1 LRRSM
6 VSSRTMEFCCVGV
19 PWRGLRPALP
29 RWRVPRE
36 VNTPHDLHD
45 IPVIGFC
52 TMLCG
57 GEDCSDMAVF
67 GRAKAA
73 FLRQFLRLRHGVP
86 SHDTFSRVFRLL
98 DPAQFHGC
106 FLRFMQDA
114 MGVAGRDRD

>member
-1 LRRSM
+1 M
-6 VSSRTMEFCCVGV
+6 DFCCVGV

-73 FLRQFLRLRHGVP
+73 FLRQLLRLRHGVP

>member
-1 LRRSM
+1 
-6 VSSRTMEFCCVGV
+6 MEFCCVGV

-67 GRAKAA
+67 GCGNFYGFA
-73 FLRQFLRLRHGVP
+73 
-86 SHDTFSRVFRLL
+86 TVFR
-98 DPAQFHGC
+98 ATTRSAGC
-106 FLRFMQDA
+106 SGCSIRRSST
-114 MGVAGRDRD
+114 GVSCASCKMPWASQGVIAIDGKSRG